1 MNCRLCNAVLPP
13 EGIGRVCRPCL
24 LKQSRDELLRIQESF
39 IEQLAD
45 GTMEL
50 RLSRHRPGDTAHLQ
64 LIQEPQQA
72 YCGAALLPP
81 QRRSR
86 LRFTDAARPAI
97 CPGCLVVFDQ
107 IWTRVTI
114 RQEKAA
120 G

>member
-1 MNCRLCNAVLPP
+1 
-13 EGIGRVCRPCL
+13 
-24 LKQSRDELLRIQESF
+24 LLRIQESF
-39 IEQLAD
+39 IEQLAA
-45 GTMEL
+45 GTMDL
-50 RLSRHRPGDTAHLQ
+50 RLSRNRPGDIAHMQ
-64 LIQEPQQA
+64 LIQDPAQA
-72 YCGAALLPP
+72 YCGAALLAP

-86 LRFTDAARPAI
+86 LKFTDAARPAI